1 MDTGSGRRSLR
12 WGGLLL
18 LGLLLA
24 WLPLED
30 VHVGA
35 ALTLAAL
42 FGLWLYGRLIS
53 ERRPSALAHLGWAA
67 LAGAVVPVMALVL
80 MVFKSGLHAH
90 GFSDFSVAQM
100 VAVLALIPQALGV
113 GLLVGLSAQIAGR
126 GDQGEEAN

>member
-1 MDTGSGRRSLR
+1 MDAVSGRRSLR
-12 WGGLLL
+12 WGGLVLF
-18 LGLLLA
+18 GLLLA

-30 VHVGA
+30 VHIGA

-53 ERRPSALAHLGWAA
+53 EGRLSALAHLGWAA
-67 LAGAVVPVMALVL
+67 LAGAVVPIMALVL

-100 VAVLALIPQALGV
+100 LGVLAHVPQALGV
-113 GLLVGLSAQIAGR
+113 GVLVGFFAQITGR
-126 GDQGEEAN
+126 RDRGEEAN